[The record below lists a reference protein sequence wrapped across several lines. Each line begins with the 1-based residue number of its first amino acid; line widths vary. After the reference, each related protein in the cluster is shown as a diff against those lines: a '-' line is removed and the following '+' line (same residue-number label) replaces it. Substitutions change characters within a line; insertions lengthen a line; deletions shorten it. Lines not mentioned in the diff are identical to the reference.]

1 VLTVGSK
8 TIAQSRNKE
17 SSHAMLW
24 RRMHT
29 MIVFMLLNGDV
40 DSLHVELLSV
50 GFIYIIKVD
59 FKIILRTHQEF

>member
-1 VLTVGSK
+1 
-8 TIAQSRNKE
+8 
-17 SSHAMLW
+17 
-24 RRMHT
+24 MHT
-29 MIVFMLLNGDV
+29 MIIFMLLNGDV